1 MDKSELAPYSS
12 CWGSGQKASM
22 FTPEAFTAYLHL
34 YVRIYQVCLVLSI
47 LQAWL
52 SLTDLLIQ
60 WLYSSTGY
68 RSSFNSSLL
77 AHLSIPS
84 PLLPL
89 LWLLLS
95 TPLSGLSF
103 WVPKSQITHTRF
115 LIFTR
120 KRVDQD
126 HGLRLFL
133 LNCFMTTDTNS
144 FSLYPHGCQLTSC
157 QSRVCSK

>member
-1 MDKSELAPYSS
+1 
-12 CWGSGQKASM
+12 M

-34 YVRIYQVCLVLSI
+34 YVRIYHVCLVLSI

-52 SLTDLLIQ
+52 SLTGLLIQ

-89 LWLLLS
+89 L
-95 TPLSGLSF
+95 
-103 WVPKSQITHTRF
+103 
-115 LIFTR
+115 
-120 KRVDQD
+120 
-126 HGLRLFL
+126 
-133 LNCFMTTDTNS
+133 
-144 FSLYPHGCQLTSC
+144 
-157 QSRVCSK
+157 